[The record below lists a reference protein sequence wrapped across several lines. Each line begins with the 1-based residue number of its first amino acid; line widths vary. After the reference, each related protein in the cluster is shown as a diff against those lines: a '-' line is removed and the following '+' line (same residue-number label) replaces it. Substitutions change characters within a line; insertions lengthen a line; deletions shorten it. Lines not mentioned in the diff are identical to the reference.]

1 MRISDWSSDVCSS
14 DLYFGGAGLAHMREF
29 GTRLETFAMVRA
41 KASRHAVHNPKALFR
56 TELSIED
63 VMESPM
69 LWPGVMTRL
78 MACPPTCGAAAAII
92 TSKEFARKNGL
103 DSTAES
109 RVGKA
114 GGSTGRSRRLPDNK
128 KKKTRD
134 IQQRT

>member
-92 TSKEFARKNGL
+92 PRKEFERKHTL
-103 DSTAES
+103 DP
-109 RVGKA
+109 RVTVRA
-114 GGSTGRSRRLPDNK
+114 QAITPPP
-128 KKKTRD
+128 TP
-134 IQQRT
+134 T

>member
-1 MRISDWSSDVCSS
+1 MRRRHTRCALVTGVQTCALPIYRLATELVDV
-14 DLYFGGAGLAHMREF
+14 DLPLALRYFGGAGLAHMREF

-78 MACPPTCGAAAAII
+78 MASPPTCGAAAPII
-92 TSKEFARKNGL
+92 T
-103 DSTAES
+103 T
-109 RVGKA
+109 KA
-114 GGSTGRSRRLPDNK
+114 F
-128 KKKTRD
+128 
-134 IQQRT
+134 QM